1 MDLDGLRVDHAGL
14 DRTADDLRMIV
25 TRIDARMQLLDGRA
39 GPAACAVGR
48 RRASSRYVAAKA
60 RWDIAIHEMRDLLRL
75 TSEQV
80 AVSNAEYRAAD
91 ARGARSFGG

>member
-25 TRIDARMQLLDGRA
+25 TRIDARMQLLDGELAPLRA
-39 GPAACAVGR
+39 QWVGDAQ
-48 RRASSRYVAAKA
+48 RAYAAAKA
-60 RWDIAIHEMRDLLRL
+60 RWDLAIHEMRDLLRL